1 MNAFDYTNYNV
12 LELQIKAQL
21 FVDKCT
27 NDYIKNK
34 EYDKIEEETSEFNCF
49 CNIDYDKYELEEIMI
64 AFSDD
69 AGEIGELHKYAIDL
83 NFSRK
88 QLWKNAT
95 TLRKQ
100 LCEMQREQLVN
111 RVLKGMSLK
120 QAVTE
125 IDSLVV
131 GFNLCAF
138 LFDGSRND
146 IRFEHAKRIK
156 LFAQINWNHLFERE
170 VIVITE
176 SQAFINAWGE
186 VNEKEM
192 DEAIYLPRP
201 RNDSRIERQMHI
213 IKSIVST
220 FAAIRMM
227 RDNISAET
235 ARDLVMKCKGINARV
250 FFG

>member
-1 MNAFDYTNYNV
+1 MTARDYKDYNV
-12 LELQIKAQL
+12 LELQTKAQI
-21 FVDKCT
+21 FVDTCG
-27 NDYIKNK
+27 NDDIENK
-34 EYDKIEEETSEFNCF
+34 EYDKIEEENNEFNCF
-49 CNIDYDKYELEEIMI
+49 CNIEYDKDGLEEMLL
-64 AFSDD
+64 AFRDD
-69 AGEIGELHKYAIDL
+69 AGEIGELQKKMIYR
-83 NFSRK
+83 NFASK
-88 QLWKNAT
+88 QVWKNAT

-120 QAVTE
+120 QAVTDVDN
-125 IDSLVV
+125 IVV
-131 GFNLCAF
+131 GFSLCAF

-146 IRFEHAKRIK
+146 IRRDDAKRK
-156 LFAQINWNHLFERE
+156 RLFAQINWSHLFERE
-170 VIVITE
+170 LLTITG
-176 SQAFINAWGE
+176 SQAFINAWAE
-186 VNEKEM
+186 VKEKEM

-201 RNDSRIERQMHI
+201 RNVARIERQKHI

-235 ARDLVMKCKGINARV
+235 ARDIVMKCNGINARV